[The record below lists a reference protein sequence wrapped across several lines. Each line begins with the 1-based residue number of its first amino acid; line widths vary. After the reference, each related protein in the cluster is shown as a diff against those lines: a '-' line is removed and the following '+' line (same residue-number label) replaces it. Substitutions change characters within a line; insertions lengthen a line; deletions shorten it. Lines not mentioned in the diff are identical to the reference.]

1 MYMMKRRYMGLNFS
15 KTNHKD
21 NVGQTEG
28 CWNMVFKICMP
39 ANLKE
44 EIRSDECKA
53 MASVQ
58 EVLDVI
64 FVFRTKLISTIQK
77 KTQKT
82 KDKKLPKKKKRQCP
96 MPF

>member
-1 MYMMKRRYMGLNFS
+1 
-15 KTNHKD
+15 
-21 NVGQTEG
+21 
-28 CWNMVFKICMP
+28 MP

-64 FVFRTKLISTIQK
+64 FVFRTKLTSTIQK

-82 KDKKLPKKKKRQCP
+82 KDKKLPKKKKGNVQCLSKLLP
-96 MPF
+96 LCL